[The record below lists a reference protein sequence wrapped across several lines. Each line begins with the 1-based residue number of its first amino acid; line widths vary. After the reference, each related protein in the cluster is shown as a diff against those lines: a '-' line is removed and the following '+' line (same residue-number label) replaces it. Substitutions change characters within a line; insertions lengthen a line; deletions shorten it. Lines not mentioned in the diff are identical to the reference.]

1 MLNLSLKADKTT
13 SVNSL
18 IITQAEFERIRDIKE
33 LDIQQCS
40 FCHKTNLLN
49 LG

>member
-1 MLNLSLKADKTT
+1 MTLKISQKEQQKLAQ
-13 SVNSL
+13 L
-18 IITQAEFERIRDIKE
+18 KE

-40 FCHKTNLLN
+40 FCQRTNLLN

>member
-1 MLNLSLKADKTT
+1 MVVKISQKEYQKLSQL
-13 SVNSL
+13 
-18 IITQAEFERIRDIKE
+18 KE

-40 FCHKTNLLN
+40 FCSKITILN